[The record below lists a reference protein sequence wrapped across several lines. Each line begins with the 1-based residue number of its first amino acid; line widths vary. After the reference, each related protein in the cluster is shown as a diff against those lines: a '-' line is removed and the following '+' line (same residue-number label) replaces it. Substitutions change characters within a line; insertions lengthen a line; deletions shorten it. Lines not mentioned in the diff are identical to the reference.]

1 MKKYRSHNNKILQA
15 LFLGEPVYIK
25 NTGVQVELDY
35 MGKDIH
41 RFSDDRNIKKSLFEI
56 VKIDFVSV
64 PNIEA
69 LKLLENFDVLKNS
82 VSKKVSGSGIIKLE
96 NLSLQPYESE
106 AANVLF
112 KK

>member
-41 RFSDDRNIKKSLFEI
+41 RFRETQNERNVFEV
-56 VKIDFVSV
+56 VKVNFITV
-64 PNIEA
+64 PNIKA
-69 LKLLENFDVLKNS
+69 LKLLEYFDVLKNS
-82 VSKKVSGSGIIKLE
+82 VSNQVTGSGLVKLN
-96 NLSLQPYESE
+96 NLSLQPYEGE
-106 AANVLF
+106 TAKILF